1 MLRSTLSA
9 SATAGLVAAGLLS
22 PAATAAPAAAPAYDF
37 EIVADSVEDGFDPFN
52 TGCAP
57 INTAGD
63 IALRAGRV
71 APDGFNTVDGIYRAD
86 AGSDGLVTIAEN
98 ENRFQFIGNN
108 PSMNDA
114 GEVSFAASLERD
126 GEAIFRGAGGPLT
139 VIARTEPGRF
149 NFFGFDTSVNDEGR
163 VAFKAELD
171 RDDGFDEGLFSG
183 AGNAV
188 ATHYRA
194 STSKFDGND
203 SRPAI
208 NDPGDI
214 AFTESVNFEEGVFVT
229 RRAGFRTVSPPDPE
243 VGVGEPELNNL
254 GVLAFE
260 RSFSDPT
267 TGDFVTQI
275 VSGRGAPFEIQA
287 TTRGRFSFFG
297 FRPPAINNS
306 GIVAFHGTL
315 DDGSTSGVYVGPRPA
330 RPVVRTGDVI
340 DGDPVS
346 NVVFCEE
353 GLNDSGQLAFVATLD
368 GPDAPDGV
376 RVVWVR
382 ATPTGA

>member
-1 MLRSTLSA
+1 MTRSTPFVFA
-9 SATAGLVAAGLLS
+9 AAGIVAAGLLA
-22 PAATAAPAAAPAYDF
+22 PAATAAPVAAAPYEF

-52 TGCAP
+52 TGCAS

-63 IALRAGRV
+63 IGFRAGRV

-86 AGSDGLVTIAEN
+86 VGSEGLVTIAEN
-98 ENRFQFIGNN
+98 EDRFQFIGNN

-114 GEVSFAASLERD
+114 GQVSFAASLERD
-126 GEAIFRGAGGPLT
+126 GEAILRGAGGPLT

-171 RDDGFDEGLFSG
+171 RNHGFDESLFSG

-188 ATHYRA
+188 ATHDRA
-194 STSKFDGND
+194 STSKFDGSD
-203 SRPAI
+203 SQPAI

-214 AFTESVNFEEGVFVT
+214 AFTESVNFDEGVFVT
-229 RRAGFRTVSPPDPE
+229 RRAGFRTVSPPNPE

-297 FRPPAINNS
+297 FRPPAINN
-306 GIVAFHGTL
+306 GAIVAFHGTL
-315 DDGSTSGVYVGPRPA
+315 DHGTSGVYVGPRPA
-330 RPVVRTGDVI
+330 RPAVRTGDVI

-368 GPDAPDGV
+368 DADAPDGV

-382 ATPTGA
+382 ATPNGG

>member
-1 MLRSTLSA
+1 MPRSPLLA
-9 SATAGLVAAGLLS
+9 SALAGLVAAGLLS
-22 PAATAAPAAAPAYDF
+22 PAATAAQAAGPAYEF
-37 EIVADSVEDGFDPFN
+37 EIVADSVEDRFDPFN
-52 TGCAP
+52 TGCAS

-63 IALRAGRV
+63 IGFRAGRV

-86 AGSDGLVTIAEN
+86 AGSEGLVTIAEH
-98 ENRFQFIGNN
+98 EDRLQSIGNN

-114 GEVSFAASLERD
+114 GQVSFAASLERD
-126 GEAIFRGAGGPLT
+126 GEAILRGAGGPLT

-171 RDDGFDEGLFSG
+171 RSDGFDEGLFSG

-194 STSKFDGND
+194 STSKFDGSD

-214 AFTESVNFEEGVFVT
+214 AFTESVNFDDGVFVT

-243 VGVGEPELNNL
+243 VGVGRPELNNL

-260 RSFSDPT
+260 RSCSDPAT
-267 TGDFVTQI
+267 DEFVTQI

-287 TTRGRFSFFG
+287 STRGRFSFFG

-315 DDGSTSGVYVGPRPA
+315 DDFNTSGVYVGPRPA

-353 GLNDSGQLAFVATLD
+353 GINDSGQLAFVATLND
-368 GPDAPDGV
+368 PEAPDGT
-376 RVVWVR
+376 RIVWVR
-382 ATPTGA
+382 ATPTAG